1 MNLKTRILEDI
12 KTAMREKDK
21 EKLAALRLISAEI
34 KQIEVDKR
42 IELDDQDVIAVLT
55 KMVKQRKESI
65 DQFQKANRTDL
76 VQQEESELSVIMP
89 YLPEQLSDED
99 VKATIEV
106 AIKESGAESIKDMG
120 KVMAIIKPKLEGRAD
135 LSKASQLIKSLL
147 G

>member
-65 DQFQKANRTDL
+65 DQFQKANRIDL